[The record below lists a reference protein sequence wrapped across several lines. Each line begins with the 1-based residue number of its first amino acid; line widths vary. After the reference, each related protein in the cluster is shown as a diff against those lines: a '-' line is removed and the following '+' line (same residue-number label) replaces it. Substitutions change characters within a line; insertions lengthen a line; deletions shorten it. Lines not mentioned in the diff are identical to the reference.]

1 MYVSDTVHLK
11 GKPVLTCIAAFA
23 EGSFCVH
30 EHPCGFSGGCIRGL
44 KGTQKRKGGGGM
56 GEAVLE

>member
-30 EHPCGFSGGCIRGL
+30 EQPCGFSGGCIRGL
-44 KGTQKRKGGGGM
+44 KGM
-56 GEAVLE
+56 C